1 MDRAKA
7 MKPRKAAGRLGAVV
21 LVLMLG
27 LVACGSLHA
36 ATTGTVGGATSPVPS
51 TAPGSPGVT
60 PPGGAAGSAALCQA
74 AGTVT
79 GLRIVREGTVR
90 PAPAPSHVVIPN
102 KVTVSRPAEVRAAA
116 RALCALPVMPKA
128 VFSCPAGWNGTTYK
142 LYFTASGRSLP
153 TVEVEATACETV
165 SGVGPVRWAPD
176 RPGFWRVLATAVG
189 VNPPGQ
195 SVFSGVQS
203 GTTCQPPSTRLHSI
217 NGCPGQAKPAGVAKP
232 GGADRPAGVAKP
244 GGADKPAGSAQPA
257 G

>member
-1 MDRAKA
+1 MDRAKP
-7 MKPRKAAGRLGAVV
+7 MKPWQAAGRLGVVV
-21 LVLMLG
+21 LVLG
-27 LVACGSLHA
+27 LAACGSLHA
-36 ATTGTVGGATSPVPS
+36 TTTGTVGGATSPVPS
-51 TAPGSPGVT
+51 TTPGSPGVT

-90 PAPAPSHVVIPN
+90 PVPASSQAVIPN
-102 KVTVSRPAEVRAAA
+102 EVTVSRPAEVRAVA

-153 TVEVEATACETV
+153 TVEVEATACETI

-195 SVFSGVQS
+195 SAFSGVQS

-217 NGCPGQAKPAGVAKP
+217 NGCPGQAKP
-232 GGADRPAGVAKP
+232 GGAAEPGGVAKP
-244 GGADKPAGSAQPA
+244 GGADKPVGMAKPGGAAQPA